1 MKWLGFCA
9 ATLACAAV
17 ANAQSLTGR
26 WEARMYTVDE
36 GRKMALALNQQG
48 STVTG
53 YMLQPNAQG
62 IAIQNGAVNG
72 ATVTFSVERPGRGAR
87 GATTPPAPVRTDYS
101 AVLQGDKL
109 MMTLPTAGRGGGGMI
124 NPMEFTRVS
133 TAAPGALPP
142 TPPRV
147 TLTSYTPVAYDGL
160 AKTPPMGWNS
170 WNKFAGAVTD
180 KDVRGMADAMA
191 SNGMKAAGYTYINID
206 DTWEAGRDASGMIQ
220 SNSKFPNMKALADYV
235 HSKGLKIGIYSSP
248 GPFTCAGYEASY
260 NHEVQD
266 AKQYANWGFDYLK
279 YDWCSASTVYA
290 NDPATI
296 SMTQQAAYAKMG
308 DALLHSGRKIFFSL
322 CQYGQNDVGTWG
334 AKVGGNLWR
343 TTGDIRD
350 AWDSMV
356 NIGFGQ
362 QVGREK
368 FAGPGHWNDPDM
380 LEIGNGHM
388 TTEEYRTHMSLWCL
402 LSAGLLAGNDLRD
415 MKPEIL
421 EILTNKE
428 VIAVDQDKLG
438 KQAVR
443 VSPPVPADEAATIS
457 AKEGR
462 STTGGDLQ
470 VFSRPLADGGHAVGL
485 FNLSAA
491 TAKVTAKWSDIGIKG
506 SHKVRDLWKHAD
518 LGAST
523 NEFSAD
529 VPSHGVVMI
538 KIAK

>member
-1 MKWLGFCA
+1 MKWLRFCA
-9 ATLACAAV
+9 AALACAAV
-17 ANAQSLTGR
+17 VNAQSLTGR
-26 WEARMYTVDE
+26 WEARMYQVDE
-36 GRKMALALNQQG
+36 GRKMVLALTQQG
-48 STVTG
+48 ATVTG
-53 YMLQPNAQG
+53 YMLQPNATGLPLLEGAAAGNQLTFA
-62 IAIQNGAVNG
+62 IA
-72 ATVTFSVERPGRGAR
+72 RPGRGAR
-87 GATTPPAPVRTDYS
+87 GATTPPAPVRTSYS

-109 MMTLPTAGRGGGGMI
+109 LLTMPAGRGGML

-133 TAAPGALPP
+133 SAAPGPLPP
-142 TPPRV
+142 PAPRI
-147 TLTSYTPVAYDGL
+147 TLTSYTPVPYNGL

-206 DTWEAGRDASGMIQ
+206 DTWEAGRDANGMIQ

-235 HSKGLKIGIYSSP
+235 HGKGLKIGIYSSP
-248 GPFTCAGYEASY
+248 GPFTCAGYEASF
-260 NHEVQD
+260 NHEAQD
-266 AKQYANWGFDYLK
+266 AKQYAAWGFDYLK
-279 YDWCSASTVYA
+279 YDWCSASNVYD
-290 NDPATI
+290 NTPEHI

-308 DALLHSGRKIFFSL
+308 DALLKSGRKIVFSL
-322 CQYGQNDVGTWG
+322 CQYGQHDVGSWG

-343 TTGDIRD
+343 TTGDIS
-350 AWDSMV
+350 DSWQSMM

-368 FAGPGHWNDPDM
+368 FSGPGHWNDPDM

-402 LSAGLLAGNDLRD
+402 LSAALLAGNDLRD

-457 AKEGR
+457 VQEGR
-462 STTGGDLQ
+462 STTGGEIQ

-485 FNLSAA
+485 FNLGAA

-506 SHKVRDLWKHAD
+506 SHKVRDLWAHAD
-518 LGAST
+518 RGAFT